1 MFSKKTKVLNAK
13 ETLVYL
19 DNHPSEALTTR
30 QDSNESS
37 DLSDAIIAGATKKL
51 S

>member
-1 MFSKKTKVLNAK
+1 MQK

-19 DNHPSEALTTR
+19 DNHPEALTTR

-37 DLSDAIIAGATKKL
+37 DLSHAIIAGATKKL